1 MSTAADKLLLA
12 GIENGI
18 LTKELFKTHAYS
30 KAFTG
35 LAKISAP
42 GEFSQLISQS
52 GGDAINAL
60 GNLSEQA
67 KIGILR
73 ALAKHNMLEEQPAF
87 WGIIPHIFRPDSTPV
102 KGVSMLEKDKETPF
116 KVDIP
121 IDTLSTFMGEQYL
134 EIEFFP
140 PQLSKATVNDQYR
153 GLEKYTYTDKP
164 GIRLF
169 SELKFTSNANT
180 AQQYNYLDVL
190 RIDKEEIKTS
200 FYEQWNRCIGND
212 LYQTAA
218 VYNQATEI
226 TYGVLT
232 RTGYQ
237 TPKHEQQGLKLRVP
251 LFFNHNQCFLDKF
264 NLNSFLEGTLTIE
277 GSLVSSDK
285 MVKAEF
291 YPDDVTLPVVQL
303 DCDKLKVKNFSLTSN
318 KFFVDDQ
325 YHALMSN
332 KQISKFVRYVGNTIG
347 TIKDNDPENK
357 IPVKGKGYVENL
369 TFCLRPASYENDF
382 VKWQYLSEVSQQ
394 CSPTV
399 IVVKD
404 NLGDFKKLA
413 VKPASIQIP
422 TSPLELLGMIAEKE
436 YVKPMRDPEYYS
448 NLEAMR
454 NAKQS
459 SCYYPRD
466 NVLYKF
472 AFNYH
477 YKQKLLSGMFVQTKI
492 PDALIDYK
500 FKDDYVEYSG
510 LLKQKW
516 QYIIF
521 RDLCNQ
527 QFAVGSSVTSMYQL

>member
-1 MSTAADKLLLA
+1 MSTAADKLLLS
-12 GIENGI
+12 GIENGY
-18 LTKELFKTHAYS
+18 LTKELFKTKAYS
-30 KAFTG
+30 KAFVG
-35 LAKISAP
+35 LASKF
-42 GEFSQLISQS
+42 GEFKQLASD
-52 GGDAINAL
+52 GDTLNAL
-60 GNLSEQA
+60 GKLSEQT
-67 KIGILR
+67 KISILR
-73 ALAKHNMLEEQPAF
+73 TLATHKFLEEQPAF
-87 WGIIPHIFRPDSTPV
+87 WGILPHIFRPDSTPV
-102 KGVSMLEKDKETPF
+102 KGISHLQKTEDTKF
-116 KVDIP
+116 KADIP

-134 EIEFFP
+134 EIEFHP
-140 PQLSKATVNDQYR
+140 PQLSKATINDQYR
-153 GLEKYTYTDKP
+153 GLEKYSYTDKP

-169 SELKFTSNANT
+169 SELKFTSNANI

-200 FYEQWNRCIGND
+200 FFEQWNRAIGHD
-212 LYQTAA
+212 LYKTAA

-232 RTGYQ
+232 RNGYQ
-237 TPKHEQQGLKLRVP
+237 TPKHSQDGLKLKVP

-277 GSLVSSDK
+277 GTLVNSDK
-285 MVKAEF
+285 IVKAEF

-303 DCDKLKVKNFSLTSN
+303 DCDPLRVKSFSLTSN

-325 YHALMSN
+325 YHNLMSN
-332 KQISKFVRYVGNTIG
+332 KQLSKFVRYVGNSAG
-347 TIKDNDPENK
+347 YIKDNDPENK
-357 IPVKGKGYVENL
+357 IPLKGKGYVEHL

-382 VKWQYLSEVSQQ
+382 HKWQYLSEVAQQ

-399 IVVKD
+399 IVVQD

-413 VKPASIQIP
+413 VKPASIETP
-422 TSPLELLGMIAEKE
+422 TSPLELIGMLAGKE

-459 SCYYPRD
+459 KCYYPRD

-472 AFNYH
+472 SFNHH

-492 PDALIDYK
+492 DDGEIDYK
-500 FKDDYVEYSG
+500 FKDDYIDFNK

-516 QYIIF
+516 QYIIY

-527 QFAVGSSVTSMYQL
+527 QFAVGSGLTSLYQL